1 MKRTADETTDADGGG
16 KGTTAGLVGGV
27 ESVGILALGLPQ
39 RDMEIWLT
47 GCP

>member
-27 ESVGILALGLPQ
+27 EPVGILALGSQ